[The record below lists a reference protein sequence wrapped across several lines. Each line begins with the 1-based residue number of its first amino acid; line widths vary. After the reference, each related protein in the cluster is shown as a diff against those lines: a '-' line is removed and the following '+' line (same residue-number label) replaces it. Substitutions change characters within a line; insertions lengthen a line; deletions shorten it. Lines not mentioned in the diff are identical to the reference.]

1 MNLNI
6 KTLIK
11 NKTSRERGKFMIN
24 GIKPINSD
32 ISVPHHSSAG
42 F

>member
-24 GIKPINSD
+24 GIKPINSG
-32 ISVPHHSSAG
+32 ISVLHHSSAG